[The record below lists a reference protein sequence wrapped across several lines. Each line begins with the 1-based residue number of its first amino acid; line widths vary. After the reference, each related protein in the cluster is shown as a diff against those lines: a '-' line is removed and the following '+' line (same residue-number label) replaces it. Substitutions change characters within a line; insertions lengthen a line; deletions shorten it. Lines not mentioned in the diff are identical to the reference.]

1 MSESITTEEMLRK
14 MSTGGLRVTEQRKSL
29 AQLFAEAE
37 GYLTPKDVY
46 ESMRQKYPGVSF
58 DTVYRNLR
66 ILSEMGVL
74 EQFYFLE
81 GGLKFKANCQH
92 HHHHHLIC
100 TQCEKTF
107 SMDFC
112 PMGHLGEGPEG
123 FQISGHRF
131 EIYGTCKECRE
142 NPAPEEGEHGQHD

>member
-1 MSESITTEEMLRK
+1 MSESITVEDMLRK
-14 MSTGGLRVTEQRKSL
+14 MSSGGLRVTEQRKSL
-29 AQLFAEAE
+29 AQMFVEAE

-46 ESMRQKYPGVSF
+46 EWMRQKYPGVSF

-74 EQFYFLE
+74 EQFYFME

-107 SMDFC
+107 SIHYC
-112 PMGHLGEGPEG
+112 PMGQLEGGPEG
-123 FQISGHRF
+123 FTISGHRF

-142 NPAPEEGEHGQHD
+142 HPAKDD

>member
-1 MSESITTEEMLRK
+1 MAESITIEDMLRK
-14 MSTGGLRVTEQRKSL
+14 MSEGGLRVTEQRKSL
-29 AQLFAEAE
+29 AQMFVEAK
-37 GYLTPKDVY
+37 GYLAPKDVY
-46 ESMRQKYPGVSF
+46 EWMKAKYPGVSF

-107 SMDFC
+107 SIHYC
-112 PMGHLGEGPEG
+112 PMEHLDGKPDG
-123 FQISGHRF
+123 FEINGHRF

-142 NPAPEEGEHGQHD
+142 KPLAEV